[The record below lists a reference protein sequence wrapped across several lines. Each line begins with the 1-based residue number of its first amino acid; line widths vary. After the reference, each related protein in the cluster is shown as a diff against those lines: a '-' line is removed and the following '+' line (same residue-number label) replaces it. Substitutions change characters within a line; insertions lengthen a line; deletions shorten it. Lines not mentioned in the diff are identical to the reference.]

1 MSYLIQSDYLKEI
14 QPTQLSQL
22 TGSDGSIL
30 PRAEAEAIE
39 KATSYLAQRYNVTT
53 EFTDTS
59 VWSGTA
65 TYAAVS
71 RVYTTVDNMDTIY
84 YALYPFPTFNIYGCY
99 NVGDK
104 VFWKDHTYQCLLPTQ
119 GADENTLI
127 QFGTYADV
135 PLQNIFPDNPV
146 CGADHWQDLGA
157 YIVPAGTALTNTTY
171 WAQTDNRCQELLTHV
186 INIVLYRL
194 HTRIAPQNIPR
205 LREQMYNEAISWLT
219 AAANGAITPNLT
231 VLEPK
236 QGARIRWGGN
246 IKNINSY

>member
-14 QPTQLSQL
+14 QPTQLNQL
-22 TGSDGSIL
+22 TGGDSSIL
-30 PRAEAEAIE
+30 SRAGLEAIE
-39 KATSYLAQRYNVTT
+39 KATSYLVQRYDIAK
-53 EFTDTS
+53 EFIDTS
-59 VWSGTA
+59 VWSNTTTYTA
-65 TYAAVS
+65 GS
-71 RVYTTVDNMDTIY
+71 RAYITADNIDTIY
-84 YALYPFPTFNIYGCY
+84 YAIYPFSVFNIYGCY
-99 NVGDK
+99 NTGDK
-104 VFWKDHTYQCLLPTQ
+104 VFWNGHTYQCLIPTQ

-157 YIVPAGTALTNTTY
+157 YTVPAGTALTNTAY
-171 WAQTDNRCQELLTHV
+171 WAQADNRCQELLTHV
-186 INIVLYRL
+186 VNIVLYRL

-219 AAANGAITPNLT
+219 AAANGAITPSLT
-231 VLEPK
+231 ALEPK

-246 IKNINSY
+246 IKNVNSY